1 MKKWYLTDLGVTITN
16 GDDLRKDTFAK
27 RLFRCPDVVAWLVKT
42 CVPEF
47 VHLEPS
53 EIIDGWLSKANL
65 RIGTEPVGQDIVR
78 QSLPA
83 IGTEDRSAT
92 DGTVFY
98 DFRTEI
104 PLPGAPDNS
113 PLLVLDMEMQKDYS
127 NWLEIHKRVIYYP
140 CRLVSRQPGERMDG
154 REDYARL
161 CRVCSIWILPVVPK
175 RLTNRILH
183 ICQTVEEMSD
193 GHAKPIGLMPNALMD
208 SWMLCLRDG
217 CPPPRG
223 QNAMWL
229 LYVLLT
235 RTMSSGQ
242 KMEILETDFRIKTTR
257 EIEEMY
263 TYDDYR
269 EDVSRK
275 KWLREGRR
283 EGKNEGRNATL
294 LQIYNN
300 MKNANCHD
308 GYICSMMGISS
319 YKLRQIKKMVQQQ

>member
-1 MKKWYLTDLGVTITN
+1 
-16 GDDLRKDTFAK
+16 
-27 RLFRCPDVVAWLVKT
+27 
-42 CVPEF
+42 
-47 VHLEPS
+47 
-53 EIIDGWLSKANL
+53 
-65 RIGTEPVGQDIVR
+65 
-78 QSLPA
+78 
-83 IGTEDRSAT
+83 
-92 DGTVFY
+92 
-98 DFRTEI
+98 
-104 PLPGAPDNS
+104 
-113 PLLVLDMEMQKDYS
+113 
-127 NWLEIHKRVIYYP
+127 
-140 CRLVSRQPGERMDG
+140 MDG

-235 RTMSSGQ
+235 RTMSHAQ
-242 KMEILETDFRIKTTR
+242 KMEILETDFGIKTTR

-269 EDVSRK
+269 EDLIRQEGK
-275 KWLREGRR
+275 IEGRK
-283 EGKNEGRNATL
+283 EGKIEGRKEGKDETL
-294 LQIYNN
+294 LQIYTN
-300 MKNANCHD
+300 MKSANCHD